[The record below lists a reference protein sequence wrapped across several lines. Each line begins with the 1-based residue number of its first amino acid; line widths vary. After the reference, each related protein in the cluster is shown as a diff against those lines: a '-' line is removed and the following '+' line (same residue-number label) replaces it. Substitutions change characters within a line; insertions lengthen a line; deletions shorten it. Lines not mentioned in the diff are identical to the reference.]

1 MVSQVLF
8 FAVGIHDKMKLDGE
22 FTFLVL
28 VLPNE

>member
-22 FTFLVL
+22 FAFLVL
-28 VLPNE
+28 VL